1 MTFAEF
7 DGGHEY
13 SRLYR
18 PEQHQHQQPEEHQQL
33 NEIFIDIPPA
43 NVRLDLCP
51 VCSRKFSPEAL
62 MKHVIICE
70 KISTK
75 KRKPFDS
82 SKQRLNGTEFAAVVA
97 TSPTVARSH
106 PLKFESRVSP
116 PKTVSCPLCFTR
128 EPEWRCKE
136 AWIINQACSRLPLNA
151 AHLVLIAPQEIAF
164 KTLTE

>member
-1 MTFAEF
+1 MTFSEF

-18 PEQHQHQQPEEHQQL
+18 PEHHQNLQQEDHQQL

-51 VCSRKFSPEAL
+51 VCSRKFSPESL

-70 KISTK
+70 KINTK

-82 SKQRLNGTEFAAVVA
+82 SKQRLNGTEFIAVVG
-97 TSPTVARSH
+97 TSPTVTQNRLQ
-106 PLKFESRVSP
+106 PLKFETRVSP
-116 PKTVSCPLCFTR
+116 PKTVSCPRYSLR
-128 EPEWRCKE
+128 ELEQRCKGS
-136 AWIINQACSRLPLNA
+136 WIIVKTRSRFP
-151 AHLVLIAPQEIAF
+151 LIAA
-164 KTLTE
+164 